1 MSDSDRRLRG
11 SSGVAAVPH
20 SFTESSSFLRY
31 ISSFTGSTVP
41 YYGYMCTAL
50 AESFTTHNREI
61 TD

>member
-41 YYGYMCTAL
+41 YYGTVPRS
-50 AESFTTHNREI
+50 AEIASQHTTVK
-61 TD
+61 

>member
-50 AESFTTHNREI
+50 AESFTTHNREK
-61 TD
+61 